1 MEVIKFM
8 KINKNHLFNLL
19 LIFTLSSCSSN
30 FNTMNN
36 ENIHQYDTTNNK
48 TYETNDESAPVN
60 ESLDSS
66 TDEVEDKQI
75 SKDIDYSDISSDR
88 KIENIF
94 DYTFE
99 SINYDQDYDKLTKLV
114 DDHKGY
120 IESSNLN
127 IDTGRNGDENI
138 RNFGASIKI
147 PQEESNK
154 FKNEIVKIGKII
166 YQSSYTNDLTSSYKD
181 INIRLSSKQK
191 ELDKLNDLMKNAKNI
206 DETMAIQA
214 RILEVEE
221 EIDQIKS
228 MIKDVD
234 SKVTYDTFD
243 ININEVYDY
252 NNYANNNPDFSSR
265 IKEAFKDSI
274 HIFSKFWQDL
284 LVAIVSIWP
293 LILVAIII
301 IYIIKKSKEKKLSNG
316 EE

>member
-30 FNTMNN
+30 LNTMNN

-99 SINYDQDYDKLTKLV
+99 SINYDQDYDKLIKLV

-181 INIRLSSKQK
+181 INIRLSSKEK

>member
-30 FNTMNN
+30 LNTMNN
-36 ENIHQYDTTNNK
+36 ESIHQYDTTNNK

-181 INIRLSSKQK
+181 INIRLSSKEK

-214 RILEVEE
+214 RILEVED
-221 EIDQIKS
+221 EIDQMKS

>member
-1 MEVIKFM
+1 M

-30 FNTMNN
+30 LNTMNN

-48 TYETNDESAPVN
+48 TYETNDESTPVN

-181 INIRLSSKQK
+181 INIRLSSKEK

-214 RILEVEE
+214 RILEVED

-234 SKVTYDTFD
+234 NKVTYDTFD

>member
-30 FNTMNN
+30 LNTMNN
-36 ENIHQYDTTNNK
+36 ESIHQYDTTNNK

-181 INIRLSSKQK
+181 INIRLSSKEK

>member
-1 MEVIKFM
+1 M

-30 FNTMNN
+30 LNTMNN

-48 TYETNDESAPVN
+48 TYETNHESTPVN

-154 FKNEIVKIGKII
+154 FKNEIAKIGKII

-181 INIRLSSKQK
+181 INIRLSSKEK

-214 RILEVEE
+214 RILEVED

-234 SKVTYDTFD
+234 NKVTYDTFD

>member
-1 MEVIKFM
+1 M

-30 FNTMNN
+30 LNTMNN

-181 INIRLSSKQK
+181 INIRLSSKEK

-214 RILEVEE
+214 RILEVED

-234 SKVTYDTFD
+234 NKVTYDTFD

>member
-1 MEVIKFM
+1 M

-30 FNTMNN
+30 LNTMNN

-154 FKNEIVKIGKII
+154 FKNEIAKIGKII
-166 YQSSYTNDLTSSYKD
+166 YQSSYTNDLTSYYKD
-181 INIRLSSKQK
+181 INIRLSSKEK

-214 RILEVEE
+214 RILEVED

-252 NNYANNNPDFSSR
+252 NDYANNNPDFSSR

>member
-30 FNTMNN
+30 LNTMNN

-48 TYETNDESAPVN
+48 TYETNDESTPVN

-181 INIRLSSKQK
+181 INIRLSSKEK

-214 RILEVEE
+214 RILEVED

-234 SKVTYDTFD
+234 NKVTYDTFD

>member
-30 FNTMNN
+30 LNTMNN

>member
-19 LIFTLSSCSSN
+19 LIFTLSSCSSSL
-30 FNTMNN
+30 NTMNN

-75 SKDIDYSDISSDR
+75 SKDIDYSDISGDR

-99 SINYDQDYDKLTKLV
+99 SMNYDQDYDKLIKLV

-181 INIRLSSKQK
+181 INIRLSSKEK

>member
-1 MEVIKFM
+1 M

-30 FNTMNN
+30 LNTMNN

-99 SINYDQDYDKLTKLV
+99 SINYDQDYDKLIKLV

-181 INIRLSSKQK
+181 INIRLSSKEK

>member
-30 FNTMNN
+30 LNTMNN

-48 TYETNDESAPVN
+48 TYETNDESTPVN

-181 INIRLSSKQK
+181 INIRLSSKEK
-191 ELDKLNDLMKNAKNI
+191 ELDKLNDLMKHAKNI

-214 RILEVEE
+214 RILEVED

-234 SKVTYDTFD
+234 NKVTYDTFD

>member
-1 MEVIKFM
+1 
-8 KINKNHLFNLL
+8 
-19 LIFTLSSCSSN
+19 
-30 FNTMNN
+30 
-36 ENIHQYDTTNNK
+36 
-48 TYETNDESAPVN
+48 
-60 ESLDSS
+60 
-66 TDEVEDKQI
+66 
-75 SKDIDYSDISSDR
+75 
-88 KIENIF
+88 
-94 DYTFE
+94 
-99 SINYDQDYDKLTKLV
+99 
-114 DDHKGY
+114 
-120 IESSNLN
+120 
-127 IDTGRNGDENI
+127 
-138 RNFGASIKI
+138 
-147 PQEESNK
+147 
-154 FKNEIVKIGKII
+154 
-166 YQSSYTNDLTSSYKD
+166 
-181 INIRLSSKQK
+181 
-191 ELDKLNDLMKNAKNI
+191 MKNAKNI

-214 RILEVEE
+214 RILEVED

-234 SKVTYDTFD
+234 NKVTYDTFD

>member
-1 MEVIKFM
+1 M

-30 FNTMNN
+30 LNTMNN

-48 TYETNDESAPVN
+48 TYETNDESTPVN

-154 FKNEIVKIGKII
+154 FKNEIAKIGKII
-166 YQSSYTNDLTSSYKD
+166 YQSSYTNDLTSYYKD
-181 INIRLSSKQK
+181 INIRLSSKEK

-214 RILEVEE
+214 RILEVED
-221 EIDQIKS
+221 EIDQMKS

>member
-1 MEVIKFM
+1 M

-30 FNTMNN
+30 LNTMNN
-36 ENIHQYDTTNNK
+36 ESIHQYDTTNNK
-48 TYETNDESAPVN
+48 TYETNDESTPVN

-181 INIRLSSKQK
+181 INIRLSSKEK

-214 RILEVEE
+214 RILEVED

-234 SKVTYDTFD
+234 NKVTYDTFD

>member
-30 FNTMNN
+30 LNTMNN

-48 TYETNDESAPVN
+48 TYETNDESTPVN

-154 FKNEIVKIGKII
+154 FKNEIAKIGKII
-166 YQSSYTNDLTSSYKD
+166 YQSSYTNDLTSSYTD
-181 INIRLSSKQK
+181 INIRLSSKEK

>member
-30 FNTMNN
+30 LNTMNN
-36 ENIHQYDTTNNK
+36 ESIHQYDTTNNK

-181 INIRLSSKQK
+181 INIRLSSKEK

-214 RILEVEE
+214 RILEVED

-234 SKVTYDTFD
+234 NKVTYDTFD

>member
-30 FNTMNN
+30 LNTMNN

-48 TYETNDESAPVN
+48 TYETNDESTPVN

-154 FKNEIVKIGKII
+154 FKNEIAKIGKII
-166 YQSSYTNDLTSSYKD
+166 YQSSYTNDLTSYYKD
-181 INIRLSSKQK
+181 INIRLSSKEK

-214 RILEVEE
+214 RILEVED
-221 EIDQIKS
+221 EIDQMKS

>member
-1 MEVIKFM
+1 M

-30 FNTMNN
+30 LNTMNN

>member
-1 MEVIKFM
+1 M

-30 FNTMNN
+30 LNTMNN
-36 ENIHQYDTTNNK
+36 ESIHQYDTTNNK

-181 INIRLSSKQK
+181 INIRLSSKEK

>member
-30 FNTMNN
+30 LNTMNN

-48 TYETNDESAPVN
+48 TYETNDESTPVN

-166 YQSSYTNDLTSSYKD
+166 YQSSYTNDLTSSYK
-181 INIRLSSKQK
+181 N
-191 ELDKLNDLMKNAKNI
+191 
-206 DETMAIQA
+206 
-214 RILEVEE
+214 
-221 EIDQIKS
+221 
-228 MIKDVD
+228 
-234 SKVTYDTFD
+234 
-243 ININEVYDY
+243 
-252 NNYANNNPDFSSR
+252 
-265 IKEAFKDSI
+265 
-274 HIFSKFWQDL
+274 
-284 LVAIVSIWP
+284 
-293 LILVAIII
+293 
-301 IYIIKKSKEKKLSNG
+301 LSNIIHKLCIKT
-316 EE
+316 

>member
-1 MEVIKFM
+1 M

-30 FNTMNN
+30 LNTMNN

-75 SKDIDYSDISSDR
+75 SKDIDYSDISGDR

-99 SINYDQDYDKLTKLV
+99 SINYDQDYDKLIKLV

-181 INIRLSSKQK
+181 INIRLSSKEK

-214 RILEVEE
+214 RILEVED

-234 SKVTYDTFD
+234 NKVTYDTFD

>member
-1 MEVIKFM
+1 M

-30 FNTMNN
+30 LNTMNN

-48 TYETNDESAPVN
+48 TYETNDESTPVN

-181 INIRLSSKQK
+181 INIRLSSKEK

>member
-1 MEVIKFM
+1 M

>member
-30 FNTMNN
+30 LNTMNN

-48 TYETNDESAPVN
+48 TYETNDESTPVN

-166 YQSSYTNDLTSSYKD
+166 YQSSYTNDLTSYYKD
-181 INIRLSSKQK
+181 INIRLSSKEK

-214 RILEVEE
+214 RILEVED

>member
-30 FNTMNN
+30 LNTMNN

-48 TYETNDESAPVN
+48 TYETNDESTPVN

-154 FKNEIVKIGKII
+154 FKNEIAKIGKII

-181 INIRLSSKQK
+181 INIRLSSKEK

-284 LVAIVSIWP
+284 LVAIVSICP

>member
-30 FNTMNN
+30 LNTMNN

-48 TYETNDESAPVN
+48 TYETNDESTPVN

-154 FKNEIVKIGKII
+154 FKNEIAKIGKII
-166 YQSSYTNDLTSSYKD
+166 YQSSYTNDLTSSYKN
-181 INIRLSSKQK
+181 INIRLSSKEK

>member
-1 MEVIKFM
+1 M

-30 FNTMNN
+30 LNTMNN

-48 TYETNDESAPVN
+48 TYETNDESTPVN

-181 INIRLSSKQK
+181 INIRLSSKEK

-214 RILEVEE
+214 RILEVED

>member
-1 MEVIKFM
+1 M
-8 KINKNHLFNLL
+8 KINKNYLFTLL

-30 FNTMNN
+30 LNTVNN
-36 ENIHQYDTTNNK
+36 ESIHQYDTTNNK
-48 TYETNDESAPVN
+48 SYETGDERIA
-60 ESLDSS
+60 
-66 TDEVEDKQI
+66 TDENLDYKSDSDDLEDKQI
-75 SKDIDYSDISSDR
+75 SKDIDYNDINSDR
-88 KIENIF
+88 KIEKIF

-99 SINYDQDYDKLTKLV
+99 TINYDQDHDRLTKLV
-114 DDHKGY
+114 DKYKGY

-147 PQEESNK
+147 PQEESNN
-154 FKNEIVKIGKII
+154 FKNEISKIGKII

-181 INIRLSSKQK
+181 INIRLSSKEK
-191 ELDKLNDLMKNAKNI
+191 ELDKLNDLMENAKNI
-206 DETMAIQA
+206 DETMSIED
-214 RILEVEE
+214 RIIEVES
-221 EIDQIKS
+221 EIDQLKS
-228 MIKDVD
+228 LLKDVD

-293 LILVAIII
+293 LILVVIII
-301 IYIIKKSKEKKLSNG
+301 IYIIKKSKDRKLSKRK
-316 EE
+316 E

>member
-1 MEVIKFM
+1 M

-30 FNTMNN
+30 LNTMNN

-48 TYETNDESAPVN
+48 TYETNDESTPVN

-154 FKNEIVKIGKII
+154 FKNEIAKIGKII

-181 INIRLSSKQK
+181 INIRLSSKEK

>member
-1 MEVIKFM
+1 M

-30 FNTMNN
+30 LNTMNN

-99 SINYDQDYDKLTKLV
+99 SINYDQDYDKLIKLV

-154 FKNEIVKIGKII
+154 FKNEIAKIGKII

-181 INIRLSSKQK
+181 INIRLSSKEK

>member
-30 FNTMNN
+30 LNTMNN

-154 FKNEIVKIGKII
+154 FKNEIAKIGKII
-166 YQSSYTNDLTSSYKD
+166 YQSSYTNDLTSYYKD
-181 INIRLSSKQK
+181 INIRLSSKEK

-214 RILEVEE
+214 RILEVED

-252 NNYANNNPDFSSR
+252 NDYANNNPDFSSR

>member
-1 MEVIKFM
+1 M

-30 FNTMNN
+30 LNTMNN

-75 SKDIDYSDISSDR
+75 SKDIDYSDISGDR

-99 SINYDQDYDKLTKLV
+99 SINYDQDYDKLIKLV

>member
-30 FNTMNN
+30 LNTMNN

-48 TYETNDESAPVN
+48 TYETNDESTPVN

-154 FKNEIVKIGKII
+154 FKNEIAKIGKII

-181 INIRLSSKQK
+181 INIRLSSKEK

>member
-30 FNTMNN
+30 LNTMNN

-154 FKNEIVKIGKII
+154 FKNEIAKIGKII
-166 YQSSYTNDLTSSYKD
+166 YQSSYTNDLTSYYKD
-181 INIRLSSKQK
+181 INIRLSSKEK

-214 RILEVEE
+214 RMLEVED

-301 IYIIKKSKEKKLSNG
+301 IYIIKKSKEKKLSKG

>member
-1 MEVIKFM
+1 MIKFM

-30 FNTMNN
+30 LNTMNN

-48 TYETNDESAPVN
+48 PYETNDESAPVN

-181 INIRLSSKQK
+181 INIRLSSKEK

-214 RILEVEE
+214 RILEVED

-234 SKVTYDTFD
+234 NKVTYDTFD

>member
-1 MEVIKFM
+1 M

-30 FNTMNN
+30 LNTMNN

-48 TYETNDESAPVN
+48 TYETNDESTPVN

-99 SINYDQDYDKLTKLV
+99 SINYDQDYDKLIKLV

-181 INIRLSSKQK
+181 INIRLSSKEK

-214 RILEVEE
+214 RILEVED

-234 SKVTYDTFD
+234 NKVTYDTFD

>member
-30 FNTMNN
+30 LNTMNN

-75 SKDIDYSDISSDR
+75 SKDIDYSDISGDR

-99 SINYDQDYDKLTKLV
+99 SINYDQDYDKLIKLV

>member
-1 MEVIKFM
+1 MIKFM

-30 FNTMNN
+30 LNTMNN

-48 TYETNDESAPVN
+48 TYETNDESTPVN

-181 INIRLSSKQK
+181 INIRLSSKEK

-214 RILEVEE
+214 RILEVED

-234 SKVTYDTFD
+234 NKVTYDTFD

>member
-19 LIFTLSSCSSN
+19 LIFTLSSCSSSL
-30 FNTMNN
+30 NTMNN

-75 SKDIDYSDISSDR
+75 SKDIDYSDISGDR

-99 SINYDQDYDKLTKLV
+99 SMNYDQDYDKLIKLV

-154 FKNEIVKIGKII
+154 FKNEIAKIGKII
-166 YQSSYTNDLTSSYKD
+166 YQSSYTNDLTSYYKD
-181 INIRLSSKQK
+181 INIRLSSKEK